1 MDSVRK
7 QGLMGGLRGEGMKV
21 ARKWYQFQAVD
32 RKVEEPEPELFERM
46 LKLERELHSLV
57 LEVADLTDF
66 THRMAKRRYTENYDA
81 VVPRGATAKRE
92 QDVFTKPKPI
102 AQMNR
107 EEKLEL
113 MRKVRGG

>member
-1 MDSVRK
+1 
-7 QGLMGGLRGEGMKV
+7 MKV

-32 RKVEEPEPELFERM
+32 RKVEEPEPEMFERM

-81 VVPRGATAKRE
+81 VVPRG
-92 QDVFTKPKPI
+92 KPQEALPRPQGI
-102 AQMNR
+102 AGMSRLQ
-107 EEKLEL
+107 KTEL
-113 MRKVRGG
+113 MRKVRSGE